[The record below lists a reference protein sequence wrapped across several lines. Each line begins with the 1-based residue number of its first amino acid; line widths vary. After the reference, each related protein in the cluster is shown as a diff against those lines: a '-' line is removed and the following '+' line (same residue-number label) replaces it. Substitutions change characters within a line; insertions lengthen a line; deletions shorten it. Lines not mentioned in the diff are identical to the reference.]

1 MVNIKTLCRNKKD
14 YERETK
20 QDIFKIN
27 KNTNPGLHPFIKVT
41 LEISCIVDSDP
52 NFAGKRV
59 PKSTRC
65 YQA

>member
-20 QDIFKIN
+20 QDIFRIN

-41 LEISCIVDSDP
+41 LEKLLQNNSDS
-52 NFAGKRV
+52 NFAGKRI
-59 PKSTRC
+59 PKSAC
-65 YQA
+65 CNQA